1 MKEWYHNDAFGKR
14 SGTWVRR
21 GVLIFLFLS
30 FLLSIPRPGRAAFL
44 DQSGLKVDSIIK
56 DLEISLIRHDFHPG
70 ATTRTYYFKGHATY
84 EESDPDNDGK
94 IISSGPV
101 TIEDVVTWNSK
112 THRLTC
118 RGKESYG
125 GHTITSEVIY
135 ECEYM
140 DPLLAK
146 TPPNCK
152 VISSNF
158 GGVNYLPVIWG
169 DNRSAIQIYRDSIPS
184 SWRFSM
190 ILEALAKSMHLE
202 ISSTEIKSPPGN
214 ALLMM
219 KYATDVPVPKNWAAW
234 FYVEREDAMGAY
246 GGEIKDFY
254 GHKIESPA
262 TRRLR
267 GNGVIF
273 FPLKAL
279 PPGNYAV
286 YTRMLTSLTT
296 HYDSQKL
303 FFKVV
308 EGYGYAYSDP
318 KASRIVVPREGQL
331 TGTFPIFRILC
342 YKRPN
347 PSLNSS
353 MVLQIQYRKAG
364 SEGPYKLLR
373 EETIPGK
380 DWVYSEGARVYGKWV
395 KLLDFDADYRAR
407 VAPDDQAYDKH
418 TPRWGPWRH
427 FKVRLGRDLKIL
439 EPAEKQTY
447 TDKVP
452 VRIQLASDL
461 SEKATLTLIWL
472 WLSSPNQFP
481 GDSTILFKHQV
492 PITPG
497 TRYFRETVEASKLFD
512 LRAQKNMAVTP
523 EGTFVLQVYTTPE
536 SRGLSDTRSF
546 QAAQLGTAWTDEG
559 QKKSLTTHITL
570 PSPATFPLKV
580 RGNQK
585 FKIIEPKKEMQ
596 TYGQGPPDDIPIRIQ
611 LPSSL
616 TKKTTLVMR
625 YYWMESTIDP
635 FGTKLFEYDA
645 TISPGQRMYQ
655 GGIGKGFLLN
665 LKNKKVGGGNPY
677 YGFFRMWVTTKPDN
691 PEIKD
696 YRDFNIVGEDD
707 LGVKIPHAMNLRPLT
722 ILPFKAKYRS
732 LEGIAIRIRHTGKE
746 KPQFQVRFRPTAGK
760 SYKLLRH
767 VPHRFTT
774 LGDETALHVKFRDPG
789 NYQIRF
795 RPGRNGRWSAWR
807 SFEIV
812 GTGLTNAK
820 KISPLTARQLAV
832 RLTPPEIE
840 SPKERQ
846 AFMLAGREVRIT
858 AKIRHVAGT
867 KVILEVQH
875 GAHGRFKTI
884 CPKVSKR
891 KGKTESAFTMH
902 LARTGDYRIRAK
914 LAAVPNAVWSK
925 WRVFRVDKLNKK
937 LLHNVRPQNPA
948 RGMHLNPSGITI
960 K

>member
-1 MKEWYHNDAFGKR
+1 MW
-14 SGTWVRR
+14 
-21 GVLIFLFLS
+21 LFLGL
-30 FLLSIPRPGRAAFL
+30 FFTLLLLLPRPGRAAFL
-44 DQSGLKVDSIIK
+44 DRNGLKVDRIIK

-152 VISSNF
+152 LISSNF

-347 PSLNSS
+347 SSLNSS
-353 MVLQIQYRKAG
+353 MVLQIQYRKAD

-427 FKVRLGRDLKIL
+427 FKVRLGREL
-439 EPAEKQTY
+439 EIQEPKEGQTY
-447 TDKVP
+447 ADKVP

-481 GDSTILFKHQV
+481 GDSTVLFKQQV

-497 TRYFRETVEASKLFD
+497 TRYFRETVETSKLFN
-512 LRAQKNMAVTP
+512 LRAQKNMSVTP
-523 EGTFVLQVYTTPE
+523 EGTFVLQVHTTPE
-536 SRGLSDTRSF
+536 SRGLYDTCSF

-559 QKKSLTTHITL
+559 QKKSLTTHMTL
-570 PSPATFPLKV
+570 PAF
-580 RGNQK
+580 
-585 FKIIEPKKEMQ
+585 
-596 TYGQGPPDDIPIRIQ
+596 
-611 LPSSL
+611 
-616 TKKTTLVMR
+616 
-625 YYWMESTIDP
+625 
-635 FGTKLFEYDA
+635 
-645 TISPGQRMYQ
+645 
-655 GGIGKGFLLN
+655 
-665 LKNKKVGGGNPY
+665 
-677 YGFFRMWVTTKPDN
+677 
-691 PEIKD
+691 
-696 YRDFNIVGEDD
+696 
-707 LGVKIPHAMNLRPLT
+707 T
-722 ILPFKAKYRS
+722 ILPFKARYRP
-732 LEGIAIRIRHTGKE
+732 LEDIAFRMRKAGK
-746 KPQFQVRFRPTAGK
+746 KPQFQVRFRTAAGK

-767 VPHRFTT
+767 VPHRFTV
-774 LGDETALHVKFRDPG
+774 LGDETALHVKFKEPG
-789 NYQIRF
+789 QYQIRF
-795 RPGRNGRWSAWR
+795 RPNRNGRWSDWR

-812 GTGLTNAK
+812 GTGLANVK
-820 KISPLTARQLAV
+820 KVSPPTAGQLAM
-832 RLTPPEIE
+832 RLAPPEIE
-840 SPKERQ
+840 TPRERQ
-846 AFMLAGREVRIT
+846 AFLLAGREVRVE
-858 AKIRHVAGT
+858 AKIRHAAGA
-867 KVILEVQH
+867 KVKIEIQR
-875 GAHGRFKTI
+875 GAHGKFHNARL
-884 CPKVSKR
+884 KVAKR
-891 KGKTESAFTMH
+891 KNKTETTFTLH
-902 LARTGDYRIRAK
+902 LTKTGDYRIRVK
-914 LAAVPNAVWSK
+914 LSAVAGAPWSG
-925 WRVFRVDKLNKK
+925 WRTFRVDKLNRK
-937 LLHNVRPQNPA
+937 LLHNVKPQTPA
-948 RGMHLNPSGITI
+948 KGMHLNPSGFTT